1 MKQKIL
7 TAIALFALG
16 LATMLVTASIVSF
29 VRSDLAIAQVFKVP
43 ARPSSDS
50 WGETGNF
57 EQGIPASC
65 ALKPENNL
73 VVHRSPTSIDLGS
86 LTLDRFRR
94 DVSNLDLS
102 PTEPANSLGSSKTF
116 ESYTPRESIALANP
130 TNYGQRYVLD
140 LSSRP
145 AYHDPIIVLHE
156 TVFSARSAIN
166 TFRTPQYNESKQVSY
181 HTLITL
187 NGDIVYLVPPDLRA
201 YGAGNSVFKGEN
213 GIEAVKTHP
222 NYPPSVNNFAYHV
235 SLETPVDGRNNRSR
249 HSGYTLAQYRS
260 LAWLVAKTGV
270 PDSRITTHKG
280 VDRSGLR
287 KDPRSFNS
295 ATFFRFLQSF
305 PRSNEISIGCQPS
318 SDNR

>member
-16 LATMLVTASIVSF
+16 LVTMLTTASIVSF
-29 VRSDLAIAQVFKVP
+29 AKSEFATAQVFP
-43 ARPSSDS
+43 GSTRSRPDSNIQLENRGSS
-50 WGETGNF
+50 
-57 EQGIPASC
+57 PSC
-65 ALKPENNL
+65 ALKPESNPAE
-73 VVHRSPTSIDLGS
+73 HRSPTTFISGPV
-86 LTLDRFRR
+86 TLDRFRR
-94 DVSNLDLS
+94 STSNLALS
-102 PTEPANSLGSSKTF
+102 SGEPANSLGSAKAF
-116 ESYTPRESIALANP
+116 DSYTPRETIALANP
-130 TNYGQRYVLD
+130 TNYGQRYFLD

-145 AYHDPIIVLHE
+145 AAQEAIIVLHE

-166 TFRTPQYNESKQVSY
+166 TFRTRQSNEAKQVSY

-187 NGDIVYLVPPDLRA
+187 NGDIVYLVPPDFRA
-201 YGAGNSVFKGEN
+201 YGAGNSVFQGEN
-213 GIEAVKTHP
+213 GIETVKTHP

-249 HSGYTLAQYRS
+249 HSGYTLAQYKS

-305 PRSNEISIGCQPS
+305 PRTQDIIIGCQS
-318 SDNR
+318 SLDNR